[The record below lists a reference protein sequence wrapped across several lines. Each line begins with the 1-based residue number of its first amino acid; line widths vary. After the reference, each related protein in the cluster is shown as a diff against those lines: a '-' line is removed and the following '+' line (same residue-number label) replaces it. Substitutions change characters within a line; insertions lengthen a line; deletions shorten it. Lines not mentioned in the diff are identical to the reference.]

1 MDLQP
6 NDPDITGPAEGL
18 EVNMENRTKGGVRV
32 DGAVRRAKRQCG
44 DCIWWSGELA
54 LGECKLVS
62 GIHFDE
68 KRWNTT
74 DACANYN
81 DPRPI
86 IEAEKA
92 HRERV
97 KAMEQVDA

>member
-1 MDLQP
+1 MP
-6 NDPDITGPAEGL
+6 
-18 EVNMENRTKGGVRV
+18 K
-32 DGAVRRAKRQCG
+32 RRCG
-44 DCIWWSGELA
+44 ECIWWSGELA
-54 LGECKLVS
+54 LGECKLAS
-62 GIHFDE
+62 GMHFDE

-92 HRERV
+92 QRERV
-97 KAMEQVDA
+97 NAMEQVDA